1 MRNNWPDNITIQH
14 YLQGTLDAE
23 LMHELEKQALEDP
36 FLKDALEGYAH
47 VTGAD
52 VGLSILQRQLHERI
66 AQKQEDKKIFDLSW
80 QRLSVAA
87 AAAVMFILAGILFWM
102 KKPLPQPLA
111 NQKQVE
117 VDLGS
122 NSSENLKQ
130 VLRFS
135 VQPAKGWED
144 YQKYL
149 AEGIRQ
155 AKNNTIHARGTV
167 IVGFTVNPDGQL
179 SQFQIIQGL
188 TKACNDIALRL
199 IKEGPAW
206 QASSDGQAKPV
217 TIEIEF

>member
-1 MRNNWPDNITIQH
+1 MKNNWPDTITIQH
-14 YLQGTLDAE
+14 YLQGTLDGK

-36 FLKDALEGYAH
+36 FLKDALDGYAH

-52 VGLSILQRQLHERI
+52 LGLSILQRQLHERI

-87 AAAVMFILAGILFWM
+87 AAALMFILAGILFWM
-102 KKPLPQPLA
+102 KKPMPPTSPA
-111 NQKQVE
+111 QKQVE
-117 VDLGS
+117 VNLGS

-130 VLRFS
+130 TLRFN
-135 VQPAKGWED
+135 VQPATGWEN

-155 AKNNTIHARGTV
+155 AKNTTIHARGTV

-179 SQFQIIQGL
+179 SQFQIVQGL
-188 TKACNDIALRL
+188 TQACNDIALRL

-206 QASSDGQAKPV
+206 QAASDGQAKPV
-217 TIEIEF
+217 TIELEF